1 MRESGMFGKMA
12 GAGFGLSFFRTRILP
27 IMLCAVLLLG
37 GAFMLNTPTDVAAAT
52 RPTSEF
58 RIGTWGRTCHFDPV
72 NFDHRIVPG
81 IVALYRDGT
90 RVDTTPVISE
100 GEGRG
105 FAQFFPTVPGYYAVR
120 MIYAPRHILGHE
132 FVSLGY
138 WDGTPG
144 TLRVTTL
151 YLDAINPIPAPV
163 IPTGPRTT
171 YRFWI
176 SCAVTE
182 QMIPDAR
189 IWIFR
194 DDIHVQ
200 TIITD
205 SRGTAY
211 YHSLVAGYHSAIVE
225 SAPGFVVDVEIIP
238 LRHFNDGIRGGV
250 QTTDLTL
257 VPGNSA
263 PVVVP
268 PQVQTPSGQRILRFA
283 IGNATFTDNGVPH
296 VVEAAPFV
304 AQGRTMVPLRAIVE
318 AFGSEDVAFN
328 SGVITFSVGKQAF
341 TMTIGQALI
350 GADGAYMGT
359 PVTVAGRTFVPLRFI
374 IDSLDAEVRWDGANQ
389 AAYIYIN

>member
-1 MRESGMFGKMA
+1 MFKKMA
-12 GAGFGLSFFRTRILP
+12 GAGFGLSFFRTRIMH
-27 IMLCAVLLLG
+27 IMMCALLLVG

-52 RPTSEF
+52 RPAAEF
-58 RIGTWGRTCHFDPV
+58 RIATWGRTCHFDPV
-72 NFDHRIVPG
+72 NWDHRIVPG

-100 GEGRG
+100 GEGHG

-120 MIYAPRHILGHE
+120 MIYAPRHILDHE

-144 TLRVTTL
+144 LRVTTL

-171 YRFWI
+171 YQFWI

-182 QMIPDAR
+182 ERIPYAR

-194 DDIHVQ
+194 NDILVQ
-200 TIITD
+200 AITTD
-205 SRGTAY
+205 SWGSAFY
-211 YHSLVAGYHSAIVE
+211 DSFVAGYHSAIVE
-225 SAPGFVVDVEIIP
+225 SAPGFVVDGEIIP
-238 LRHFNDGIRGGV
+238 LLYFNGVRSRV
-250 QTTDLTL
+250 QTTHVELTPASS
-257 VPGNSA
+257 VP
-263 PVVVP
+263 VIVT
-268 PQVQTPSGQRILRFA
+268 PQTQTPSGQRILRFA
-283 IGNATFTDNGVPH
+283 IGNVTFTDNGVPH

-318 AFGSEDVAFN
+318 AFGSEDVAFS
-328 SGVITFSVGKQAF
+328 SGVITFSVGEQAF

-359 PVTVAGRTFVPLRFI
+359 PVTVSGRTFVPLRFI
-374 IDSLDAEVRWDGANQ
+374 IDSLGAEVRWDGANQ
-389 AAYIYIN
+389 AAYIYIE